1 MFAPRLGSQE
11 FQLIRNPPISQT
23 DMMRVRH
30 TIDCLVRSESQL
42 LKEIPSNGVEPE
54 SHQLQDLT
62 QRIHELRWGWEE
74 LKRSLNSYNS
84 DWFDQ
89 SKFLA
94 ECDSSLDRLQLL
106 LEDLANK
113 NMSQR

>member
-1 MFAPRLGSQE
+1 MFARNHSSRE
-11 FQLIRNPPISQT
+11 FRLIRNPPISQT

-42 LKEIPSNGVEPE
+42 LKEIPSNSVEPE
-54 SHQLQDLT
+54 SSQLHDLT

>member
-1 MFAPRLGSQE
+1 MFTRNHSSQE
-11 FQLIRNPPISQT
+11 FRLIRNPPISQT

-30 TIDCLVRSESQL
+30 TIDCLVRSESEL
-42 LKEIPSNGVEPE
+42 LKEIPVSGIEPE
-54 SHQLQDLT
+54 SSILKDRS
-62 QRIHELRWGWEE
+62 QRIHELRWGWGE

-94 ECDSSLDRLQLL
+94 ECDSALDRLQLL
-106 LEDLANK
+106 LEDLGNK